1 MLVRRKKYKQL
12 EEELEETYFLLE
24 ITTGILNMMD
34 EREARERHPVS
45 SKKKT
50 TTKKAVKK

>member
-24 ITTGILNMMD
+24 LTTGILNMMD